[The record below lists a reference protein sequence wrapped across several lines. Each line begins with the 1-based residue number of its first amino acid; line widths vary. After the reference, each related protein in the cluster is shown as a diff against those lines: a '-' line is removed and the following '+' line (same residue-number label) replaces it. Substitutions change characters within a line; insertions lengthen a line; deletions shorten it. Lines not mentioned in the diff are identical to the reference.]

1 MRNAVILLA
10 IATFPLIGTTS
21 SQAAGS
27 ATVPFFMFSAHV
39 GASSPLRSVLEQ
51 YVTSADY
58 LSTTA
63 VKGNP
68 NLAARVQKS
77 HIYAL
82 PPSLSALQ
90 QQVGNCAAGL
100 IIYDGEHW
108 GATPQ
113 NEQADMPGSIAS
125 GQSITTS
132 GGCTFGVA
140 VDGQYA
146 GLVPKTCGYSIDR
159 GIHRS
164 LDFRNIALY
173 NIQAQRL
180 LSDECVAQNG
190 QNNYVQFVT
199 ALANEIHTKNPG
211 TKVSAQ
217 LSFRYTPPDRMIA
230 VINQLRGVV
239 DGFYLAYPS
248 NVGGVPCEYCS
259 ADNLGQVLSA
269 IKKGS

>member
-1 MRNAVILLA
+1 MRNAVISLEIAAFLL
-10 IATFPLIGTTS
+10 L
-21 SQAAGS
+21 S
-27 ATVPFFMFSAHV
+27 ATLAQATGSTGVPFFMFSAHV
-39 GASSPLRSVLEQ
+39 AAGSPLRPVLDQ
-51 YVTSADY
+51 YATSADY

-63 VKGNP
+63 VKSNP
-68 NLAARVQKS
+68 DLAARVGRS

-82 PPSLSALQ
+82 PPSLGALQ
-90 QQVGNCAAGL
+90 QQVTNCAAGL

-113 NEQADMPGSIAS
+113 NEQADMSSSVAS
-125 GQSITTS
+125 GQSIATS

-146 GLVPKTCGYSIDR
+146 GLVPKTCGYSLDR
-159 GIHRS
+159 AIHRS

-180 LSDECVAQNG
+180 LSDECVAQGG

-199 ALANEIHTKNPG
+199 ALANEIHAKNPA
-211 TKVSAQ
+211 TKISAQ

-230 VINQLRGVV
+230 VINQLRRVV
-239 DGFYLAYPS
+239 DGFYLAYPLK
-248 NVGGVPCEYCS
+248 VGGIPCQYCS

-269 IKKGS
+269 IKKSS